1 MNRIPA
7 VVTAV
12 ESVDGITIVS
22 FEAEGTP
29 MRMMA
34 LEMAERVT
42 VGMGVILGVRA
53 SGIALATS
61 LEGNLSISNRLDV
74 TVASV
79 TNGQLLSSV
88 KVRFGAEVME
98 SIITRESSQRMALQ
112 PGDRVTALIK
122 SSDLSI
128 LELQG

>member
-1 MNRIPA
+1 VNRIPA

>member
-22 FEAEGTP
+22 FQTEGTP

-34 LEMAERVT
+34 LEMAERVA

-61 LEGNLSISNRLDV
+61 LGGNLSISNRLDV

-79 TNGQLLSSV
+79 TNGELLSSV
-88 KVRFGAEVME
+88 KVRFGSEVME
-98 SIITRESSQRMALQ
+98 SIITRESSLRMALQ